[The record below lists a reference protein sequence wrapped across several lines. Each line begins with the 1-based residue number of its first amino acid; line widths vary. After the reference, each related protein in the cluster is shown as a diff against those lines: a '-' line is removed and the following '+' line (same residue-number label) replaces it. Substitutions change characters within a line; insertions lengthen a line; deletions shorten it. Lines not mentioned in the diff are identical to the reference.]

1 MHRRQLPFLLLAFL
15 ASRTDPLA
23 QGQDAPAVL
32 IRLAHDPL
40 AHLEFLGDL
49 ANLRRE
55 PGRPGLRGR
64 FAEQEEALR
73 SVAREAEQRILAAGG
88 RILNLQVLDP
98 GVVVSGLPEE
108 FLRGLPGVAAVEG
121 DRYQRPAS
129 LQVALNVQHHDTQGA
144 NLLLDA
150 QGLPVEGTGVVIG
163 LIDTGIDAQMGAQ
176 NRPHRA
182 FYRDANPNLQIPGG
196 IGGSRILSAVHS
208 DIFCSGACNDPE
220 DLHGHGTRMAS
231 IAMGFRYNFNP
242 GVANGAAPDAF
253 LRSYR
258 VDKDTLPGIASFFSM
273 NEAIERAVQDG
284 VDVILMPWDGTLNP
298 KGGSNPTIDSAVLAG
313 VPVILSGSNADD
325 LQVFHGCY
333 NGIVAGASD
342 LQTVEPFSDPN
353 FFVSPSG
360 PLHDGRRYPELLAVG
375 EKLTSA
381 VPDNELASVDSY
393 GTSGAAAIT
402 AGTVALML
410 QVQPGLT
417 TRQIRALL
425 VDSAA
430 EVQLGALDAR
440 SLGYLR
446 SKRAVQFAAVGRA
459 QEGLISGQVSY
470 RWDIPLT
477 LGQQFSSTVA
487 WDQQPMVPSKDLDLV
502 LRDPSGVIVAASLTN
517 FTPLETVR
525 YQAAAAGVYTL
536 TLEHISS
543 GFGNPPLPFAITG
556 IPTTPPAVLPDL
568 CAGQVAVIYSVQQ
581 GTESISLVA
590 PNNTLVK
597 GCGLDKVVG
606 ARIGTQPTGF
616 TPLSNKALILAL
628 PQLLP
633 GFHIV
638 TLDLLGGGVVQTILS
653 VGGKPTL
660 SAPYNLGSVDGGLV
674 TLRFKPQAPFVIV
687 GSLSLL
693 PTSFPG
699 FLELAIGAGGQQL
712 FGVASGV
719 LDSKGLFNLAIG
731 VLPGTPALIGNQVYL
746 QAALLDPDLPV
757 IPLEASNVT
766 GTLLIF

>member
-1 MHRRQLPFLLLAFL
+1 MHRRQLPIFLLAFL
-15 ASRTDPLA
+15 ASRPDPLA
-23 QGQDAPAVL
+23 QGQEAPGVL
-32 IRLAHDPL
+32 VRLAHDPR
-40 AHLEFLGDL
+40 AHQEFLEDL

-64 FAEQEEALR
+64 FVEQEEALR
-73 SVAREAEQRILAAGG
+73 SVARDAEQHILAAGG
-88 RILNLQVLDP
+88 QILNRQVLDP
-98 GVVVSGLPEE
+98 GIVVRGLPED
-108 FLRGLPGVAAVEG
+108 FLRGLPGVASVES
-121 DRYQRPAS
+121 DHFHRPAS

-182 FYRDANPNLQIPGG
+182 FYRDANPSLQIPGG
-196 IGGSRILSAVHS
+196 LGGSRILSAVHS
-208 DIFCSGACNDPE
+208 DIFCSGVCNDPE

-231 IAMGFRYNFNP
+231 IALGFRYNFNP

-258 VDKDTLPGIASFFSM
+258 VDKDTLPGIASFLSM
-273 NEAIERAVQDG
+273 NSAIERAVQDG

-313 VPVILSGSNADD
+313 VPLVLSGSNADD
-325 LQVFHGCY
+325 MQVFHGCY

-381 VPDNELASVDSY
+381 VPDNEQASVDSY

-410 QVQPGLT
+410 QVQPSLT

-430 EVQLGALDAR
+430 EVQLGAPDAR

-446 SKRAVQFAAVGRA
+446 SKRAVQFAAAGRA

-487 WDQQPMVPSKDLDLV
+487 WDQRPMVPSNDLDLV
-502 LRDPSGVIVAASLTN
+502 LRDPSGVIVAASQTN
-517 FTPLETVR
+517 FAPLETLR
-525 YQAAAAGVYTL
+525 HQATAAGVHTL

-543 GFGNPPLPFAITG
+543 GIGTSALPFAITG

-568 CAGQVAVIYSVQQ
+568 CAGQVPVLFSVQQ
-581 GTESISLVA
+581 GTESVSLVA
-590 PNNTLVK
+590 PNYALLK

-606 ARIGTQPTGF
+606 ARIGTQPTGY
-616 TPLSNKALILAL
+616 TILSNKALILSL
-628 PQLLP
+628 PPLLP
-633 GFHIV
+633 GFHVI
-638 TLDLLGGGVVQTILS
+638 TLDLLGGSTTQAILS
-653 VGGKPTL
+653 VGSKPVL
-660 SAPYNLGSVDGGLV
+660 SAPYNLGSMDTGGV
-674 TLRFKPQAPFVIV
+674 ILRFKPQAPFVIL

-699 FLELAIGAGGQQL
+699 FLELAIGAGGTQL
-712 FGVASGV
+712 FGLASGT
-719 LDSKGLFNLAIG
+719 LDNQAQFALF
-731 VLPGTPALIGNQVYL
+731 LPYLPSTPALIGNLVYL
-746 QAALLDPDLPV
+746 QAALVDPQLPA
-757 IPLEASNVT
+757 IPLETSNVT